1 MSDLAEARNAGLSAP
16 RHGYRTLRLGPF
28 SRRLHLRRGLLL
40 LLLVIATFALAL
52 YALGAGSQDVRLGQA
67 LAALTNP
74 EANVPALHRIVS
86 DLRLPRILLA
96 LACGA
101 MLGLSGASLQSL
113 TRNGLADPGLLGV
126 REGAS
131 LAILLLLYN
140 LPGLPLFARP
150 VAGIAGGV
158 AAAAVTIVLCGSVS
172 RLRFILTGIGVSW
185 FLSAIVAMVLLAADA
200 DKMQT
205 AMVWLAGN
213 LAASSW
219 HIVALACAF
228 LVAGA
233 ILLFLSAAAG
243 DAAQLGDGLASGL
256 GVNLKILAGIRLLA
270 PILLTAACVSVA
282 GSLGFVGLIAPH
294 LARLSIGGGQI
305 PLLAASGLWGA
316 ILVLAADTLGRTLF
330 APLQLPA
337 GIVLAAIGV
346 PALLLLLWRR
356 RHQL

>member
-1 MSDLAEARNAGLSAP
+1 MSDAAEPNLARRNGYALLRAGAV
-16 RHGYRTLRLGPF
+16 
-28 SRRLHLRRGLLL
+28 SRRVHLRRAGLTALLL
-40 LLLVIATFALAL
+40 A
-52 YALGAGSQDVRLGQA
+52 ALGALSLYSLGSGSQDVPLGAVLSA
-67 LAALTNP
+67 LNDTN
-74 EANVPALHRIVS
+74 AGVPALHRIVA

-131 LAILLLLYN
+131 LAILLVFFGF
-140 LPGLPLFARP
+140 PGLPLALRP

-158 AAAAVTIVLCGSVS
+158 AAALATIYLCGCVS

-200 DKMQT
+200 DKMQS

-213 LAASSW
+213 LAATSW
-219 HIVALACAF
+219 EIVTLAGCF

-233 ILLFLSAAAG
+233 TLLFISAAAG
-243 DAAQLGDGLASGL
+243 DASELGDGLASGL
-256 GVNLKILAGIRLLA
+256 GVNLKLLAGVRLLA

-294 LARLSIGGGQI
+294 LARLFVGGGQTS
-305 PLLAASGLWGA
+305 LLAASGLWGA
-316 ILVLAADTLGRTLF
+316 ILVLAADTVGRTLF